1 MIFQRTELL
10 IGEEKLSKLKNSH
23 ILIFGVGGVGGFA
36 VESLVRAGV
45 GELTVVD
52 FDTID
57 ITNLNRQIIATQ
69 DTIGQDKVEVIKN
82 RALSINPNIK
92 INIYKEKFS
101 KEKKELFF
109 SNDKKYTYIIDAI
122 DLVTAKLD
130 LITIAKELNI
140 PIISSMG
147 TGNKI
152 NPTMLDITDIS
163 KTSVCPLAKIMRK
176 ELKKRRIGKVKVLFS
191 RELAMKPKIIDGD
204 RLKQNNV
211 GSISFV
217 PSVAGLI
224 IASEVIKDITGLK
237 NYGGN

>member
-10 IGEEKLSKLKNSH
+10 IGTENLDKLNSSH
-23 ILIFGVGGVGGFA
+23 VLVFGVGGVGGFV
-36 VESLVRAGV
+36 VEALVRAGV

-52 FDTID
+52 FDTVD

-69 DTIGQDKVEVIKN
+69 DTVG

-92 INIYKEKFS
+92 INAYKEKFF
-101 KEKKELFF
+101 KDKREIFF
-109 SNDKKYTYIIDAI
+109 SENKKYTYIVDAI
-122 DLVTAKLD
+122 DIVTAKLD
-130 LITIAKELNI
+130 LITIAKELKI

-152 NPTMLDITDIS
+152 NPTMLEVADIS
-163 KTSVCPLAKIMRK
+163 KTSVCPLAKVMRA
-176 ELKKRRIGKVKVLFS
+176 ELKKRRIQKVKVLFS
-191 RELAMKPKIIDGD
+191 KELPMKPKNLENN
-204 RLKQNNV
+204 REKQNNV

-237 NYGGN
+237 NLGGN